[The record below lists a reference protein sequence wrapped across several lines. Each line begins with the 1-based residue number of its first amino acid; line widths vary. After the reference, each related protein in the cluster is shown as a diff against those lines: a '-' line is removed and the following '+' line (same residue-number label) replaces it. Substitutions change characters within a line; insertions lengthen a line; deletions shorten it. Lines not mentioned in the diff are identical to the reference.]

1 MRMEAWRKLM
11 AVGMIMCVDTPPS
24 GNGGDDDGGDNDAPN
39 ITVDAN
45 GDDDGNNDGEDTGG
59 SDNDGGDDT
68 GQTGDDKNADLGRK
82 IEQLTNDIA
91 AKDAIIAQLRAAI
104 AEAQENAGVPIDSNI
119 NDDNDDGEDDSPDT
133 ITTEDLFGK
142 PGESSDDDND

>member
-11 AVGMIMCVDTPPS
+11 ALGMIMCVDTPPS
-24 GNGGDDDGGDNDAPN
+24 DNGGDDDGGDNDAPN

-45 GDDDGNNDGEDTGG
+45 GDDDDNNDGEDTGD
-59 SDNDGGDDT
+59 SNDDSGDDT
-68 GQTGDDKNADLGRK
+68 GDTGDDKNADLERK
-82 IEQLTNDIA
+82 LEQLTNDIA

-104 AEAQENAGVPIDSNI
+104 AQAQEDAGVPVDSNI
-119 NDDNDDGEDDSPDT
+119 NDDSTDDDDDSPDT

-142 PGESSDDDND
+142 PGDTSDDDND